1 MLSKKNWGREGGVRC
16 QPPEGQLLR
25 DWLGT
30 GLPGMM
36 ASDFLSRVLLL
47 NFYYCP
53 FSFPYLL
60 NFVLTNKSPHFC
72 FFLFLT
78 PVMQGAKWG
87 SESGCGSAWLLAGVN
102 LPHTDGS

>member
-1 MLSKKNWGREGGVRC
+1 MRC

-60 NFVLTNKSPHFC
+60 NCLC
-72 FFLFLT
+72 FDQQVSSLLFF
-78 PVMQGAKWG
+78 PIFN
-87 SESGCGSAWLLAGVN
+87 SCHAGGKV
-102 LPHTDGS
+102 GK